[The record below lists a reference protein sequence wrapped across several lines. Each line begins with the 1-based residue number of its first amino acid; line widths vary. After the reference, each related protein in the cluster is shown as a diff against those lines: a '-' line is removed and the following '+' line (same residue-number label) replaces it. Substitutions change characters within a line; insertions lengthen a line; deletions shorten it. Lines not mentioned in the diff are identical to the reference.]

1 LSLDI
6 LLGVV
11 PGSVTMASE
20 NEKHEYRPQRT
31 ENILN
36 ATPNDDK
43 TVDDSYPKEEI
54 ERPAM
59 LPSYS
64 STDVDDGDLK
74 RVQTSKSVRDRRQFE
89 PIHSGDR
96 AELTR
101 IASQLGGSVGM
112 VRTHTSSLERRDTLA
127 GVNLGD
133 PVLDP
138 NSPEFDVY
146 KWSRM

>member
-1 LSLDI
+1 
-6 LLGVV
+6 
-11 PGSVTMASE
+11 MASE
-20 NEKHEYRPQRT
+20 DEKHKYRPERT

-36 ATPNDDK
+36 ATSSDNK
-43 TVDDSYPKEEI
+43 TTNGFYPEEEI

-59 LPSYS
+59 LPLDS
-64 STDVDDGDLK
+64 STDVDDGELK
-74 RVQTSKSVRDRRQFE
+74 KVQTSKSVRDRRQFE
-89 PIHSGDR
+89 PIHAGDR

-101 IASQLGGSVGM
+101 IASQFDGSVGM
-112 VRTHTSSLERRDTLA
+112 VRTHTSSLERQDTLA

>member
-1 LSLDI
+1 
-6 LLGVV
+6 
-11 PGSVTMASE
+11 MASE
-20 NEKHEYRPQRT
+20 DEKHEYRPQRT
-31 ENILN
+31 ENILSG
-36 ATPNDDK
+36 TSSDDK
-43 TVDDSYPKEEI
+43 TVNDSYPEEEI

-59 LPSYS
+59 LPSHS
-64 STDVDDGDLK
+64 STDVEDGDLK
-74 RVQTSKSVRDRRQFE
+74 RIQTSKSVRDRREFE

-101 IASQLGGSVGM
+101 IASQFGGSVGTI
-112 VRTHTSSLERRDTLA
+112 RTHTGSLERRDTLA
-127 GVNLGD
+127 GVNIGD